1 MSKPSV
7 ATSLTWLGDLRFT
20 AVTKGGDLTLDGD
33 SRVAPSPVDALAASV
48 AGCMVTDVAEIL
60 TKGRHPLEGLEAQL
74 VAERAEEPPRRLLRV
89 ILRVSVRGAVPAA
102 AVERAINLSRDTY
115 CSVWH
120 SLRTDIELFTSFE
133 VVP

>member
-20 AVTKGGDLTLDGD
+20 AATKGGDLTLDGD

-60 TKGRHPLEGLEAQL
+60 TKGRHPLEGLEVQL
-74 VAERAEEPPRRLLRV
+74 VAERAEEPPRRFLRV
-89 ILRVSVRGAVPAA
+89 TLRFSVRGAVPAA